1 MQWAQ
6 AVECEEVADV
16 LCHRLLRK
24 LSFAQGVA
32 ESLLGSTSP
41 MEKYTGARLLLNLL
55 IINKV
60 DKSDALKSRLQAEY
74 ATATARLRPILA
86 DILEEF

>member
-1 MQWAQ
+1 
-6 AVECEEVADV
+6 VADV

-24 LSFAQGVA
+24 LPFAQRVA
-32 ESLLGSTSP
+32 EALLGSTSP

-74 ATATARLRPILA
+74 ATGTARLRQILA